1 MAPEV
6 YIDGAAE
13 ADNGSGKVGPAAA
26 GEPVGA
32 EGKEAEDGPKLLDGN
47 PVAAIKLSGL
57 KAAPGVEN
65 STDFFLCCTV
75 VHGS

>member
-1 MAPEV
+1 MPEV
-6 YIDGAAE
+6 FGDGEIEAE
-13 ADNGSGKVGPAAA
+13 SGGGKIGPAAA

-32 EGKEAEDGPKLLDGN
+32 EGKEAEDRPKLLDGN
-47 PVAAIKLSGL
+47 PVAAVKLTGL
-57 KAAPGVEN
+57 KVAPGVEN